1 MPRGYNENLCDWII
15 NLPGEVFKVAPPAS
29 LYVCMYV
36 SMYVCTVPRYLC
48 MDVCLCTEEKDLIK
62 SDRVGLQSK
71 WEAKRSDMEV
81 RLCSSHGSLMA
92 CGLQKIERCNWHLRR
107 PRTEG
112 F

>member
-36 SMYVCTVPRYLC
+36 CMYVCTVPRYLC

-62 SDRVGLQSK
+62 SDRVGLQSNGK
-71 WEAKRSDMEV
+71 PR
-81 RLCSSHGSLMA
+81 
-92 CGLQKIERCNWHLRR
+92 GLIWRYDSVHH
-107 PRTEG
+107 TDH
-112 F
+112 